1 MAKKMTARQ
10 RAIRRRNIFLVC
22 VSLALILVIALF
34 IWLVSLLFSGSDD
47 TNKNDSQ
54 IQSSSKVDV
63 DSSEDELPAVNN
75 EPKVVQKG
83 NYTLDVEFTNLL
95 LVNEKNP
102 LPSDYDY
109 ESGLVSL
116 DGKYR
121 NGQLDKISAQ
131 IEPYVKAMCEAAW
144 AENVTLKVWSP
155 YRSYATQKMLFDNR
169 VNGYINQGY
178 SAQEAEKKALTINA
192 RPGTSEHHTG
202 LAIDFN
208 CANDSFEG
216 MPAFKWMQEHAHEYG
231 FIMRYPK
238 DKTEITGVIYEPW
251 HWRFVGISEAEKI
264 KDSGLCLEEY
274 LEKNKD

>member
-1 MAKKMTARQ
+1 MSSKKTARQ
-10 RAIRRRNIFLVC
+10 RAIMRRNLFLLC
-22 VSLALILVIALF
+22 AGLALVLVAVVVISVF
-34 IWLVSLLFSGSDD
+34 NWIFTD
-47 TNKNDSQ
+47 
-54 IQSSSKVDV
+54 SSSEKGNNSPTTSSTDKPVDAPTKVP
-63 DSSEDELPAVNN
+63 EDNKPDIF
-75 EPKVVQKG
+75 QSG
-83 NYTLDVEFTNLL
+83 NYTLDRNFTNLL

-102 LPSDYDY
+102 LPADYDY

-144 AENVTLKVWSP
+144 AENVSLKVWSP
-155 YRSYATQKMLFDNR
+155 YRSYATQKTLFDNR
-169 VNGYINQGY
+169 VNGYINQGL
-178 SAQEAEKKALTINA
+178 SAAEAEKKALTINA

-208 CANDSFEG
+208 CANNSFEG
-216 MPAFKWMQEHAHEYG
+216 MPAFAWLQQHAHEYG
-231 FIMRYPK
+231 FIMRYPE

-251 HWRFVGISEAEKI
+251 HWRFVGINEAKKI

-274 LEKNKD
+274 LEKGKK

>member
-1 MAKKMTARQ
+1 MSSKKTARQ
-10 RAIRRRNIFLVC
+10 RAIIRRNLFLLC
-22 VSLALILVIALF
+22 AGLALVLVAVVVISVF
-34 IWLVSLLFSGSDD
+34 NWIFTD
-47 TNKNDSQ
+47 
-54 IQSSSKVDV
+54 SSSEKGNNSPTTSSTDKPVDAPTKVP
-63 DSSEDELPAVNN
+63 EDNKPDIF
-75 EPKVVQKG
+75 QSG
-83 NYTLDVEFTNLL
+83 NYTLDRNFTNLL

-102 LPSDYDY
+102 LPADYDY

-144 AENVTLKVWSP
+144 AENVSLKVWSP
-155 YRSYATQKMLFDNR
+155 YRSYATQKTLFDNR
-169 VNGYINQGY
+169 VNGYINQGL
-178 SAQEAEKKALTINA
+178 SAAEAEKKALTINA

-208 CANDSFEG
+208 CANNSFEG
-216 MPAFKWMQEHAHEYG
+216 MPAYKWMLEHAHEYG
-231 FIMRYPK
+231 FIMRYPE

-251 HWRFVGISEAEKI
+251 HWRFVGINEAKKI

-274 LEKNKD
+274 LEKGKK

>member
-1 MAKKMTARQ
+1 MSSKKTARQ
-10 RAIRRRNIFLVC
+10 RAIMRRNLFLLC
-22 VSLALILVIALF
+22 AGLALVLVAVVVISVF
-34 IWLVSLLFSGSDD
+34 NWIFTD
-47 TNKNDSQ
+47 
-54 IQSSSKVDV
+54 SSSEKGNNSPTTSSTDKPVDAPTKVP
-63 DSSEDELPAVNN
+63 EDNKPDIF
-75 EPKVVQKG
+75 QSG
-83 NYTLDVEFTNLL
+83 NYTLDRNFTNLL

-102 LPSDYDY
+102 LPADYDY

-144 AENVTLKVWSP
+144 AENVSLKVWSP
-155 YRSYATQKMLFDNR
+155 YRSYATQKTLFDNR
-169 VNGYINQGY
+169 VNGYINQGL
-178 SAQEAEKKALTINA
+178 SAAEAEKKALTINA

-208 CANDSFEG
+208 CANNSFEG
-216 MPAFKWMQEHAHEYG
+216 MPAYKWMLEHAHEYG
-231 FIMRYPK
+231 FIMRYPE

-251 HWRFVGISEAEKI
+251 HWRFVGINEAKKI

-274 LEKNKD
+274 LEKGKK

>member
-1 MAKKMTARQ
+1 MSSKKTARQ
-10 RAIRRRNIFLVC
+10 RAIMRRNLFLLC
-22 VSLALILVIALF
+22 AGLALVLVAVVVISVF
-34 IWLVSLLFSGSDD
+34 NWIFTD
-47 TNKNDSQ
+47 N
-54 IQSSSKVDV
+54 
-63 DSSEDELPAVNN
+63 SSEKGNN
-75 EPKVVQKG
+75 SPTTSSTDKPVDAPTKVPEDNKPDIFQSG
-83 NYTLDVEFTNLL
+83 NYTLDRNFTNLL

-102 LPSDYDY
+102 LPADYDY

-144 AENVTLKVWSP
+144 AENVSLKVWSP
-155 YRSYATQKMLFDNR
+155 YRSYATQKTLFDNR
-169 VNGYINQGY
+169 VNGYINQGL
-178 SAQEAEKKALTINA
+178 SAAEAEKKALTINA

-208 CANDSFEG
+208 CANNSFEG
-216 MPAFKWMQEHAHEYG
+216 MPAYKWMLEHAHEYG
-231 FIMRYPK
+231 FIMRYPE

-251 HWRFVGISEAEKI
+251 HWRFVGINEAKKI

-274 LEKNKD
+274 LEKGKK

>member
-1 MAKKMTARQ
+1 MTARQ
-10 RAIRRRNIFLVC
+10 RAIKRRNMFLLC
-22 VSLALILVIALF
+22 ASLALILIIVLF
-34 IWLVSLLFSGSDD
+34 IWIISLLFGGDD
-47 TNKNDSQ
+47 TSKAGGNSQ
-54 IQSSSKVDV
+54 IQSGSGENVGG
-63 DSSEDELPAVNN
+63 EDELPAVND

-83 NYTLDVEFTNLL
+83 NYTLDVEFSNLL

-102 LPSDYDY
+102 LPADYDY

-144 AENVTLKVWSP
+144 AENVSLKVWSP

-216 MPAFKWMQEHAHEYG
+216 MPAYTWMQQHAHEYG
-231 FIMRYPK
+231 FIMRYPE

-264 KDSGLCLEEY
+264 KNSGLCLEEY
-274 LEKNKD
+274 LEKYKD

>member
-1 MAKKMTARQ
+1 MSKNMTARQ
-10 RAIRRRNIFLVC
+10 RAIKRRNMFLLC
-22 VSLALILVIALF
+22 ASLALILIIVLF
-34 IWLVSLLFSGSDD
+34 IWIISLLFGGDD
-47 TNKNDSQ
+47 TSKAGGNSQ
-54 IQSSSKVDV
+54 IQSGSGENVGG
-63 DSSEDELPAVNN
+63 EDELPAVND

-83 NYTLDVEFTNLL
+83 NYTLDVEFSNLL

-102 LPSDYDY
+102 LPADYDY

-144 AENVTLKVWSP
+144 AENVSLKVWSP

-216 MPAFKWMQEHAHEYG
+216 MPAYTWMQQHAHEYG
-231 FIMRYPK
+231 FIMRYPE

-264 KDSGLCLEEY
+264 KNSGLCLEEY
-274 LEKNKD
+274 LEKYKD

>member
-1 MAKKMTARQ
+1 MSSKKTARQ
-10 RAIRRRNIFLVC
+10 RAIMRRNLFLLC
-22 VSLALILVIALF
+22 AGLALVLVAVVVISVF
-34 IWLVSLLFSGSDD
+34 NWIFTD
-47 TNKNDSQ
+47 
-54 IQSSSKVDV
+54 SSSEKGNNSPTTSSTGKPVDAPTKVP
-63 DSSEDELPAVNN
+63 EDNKPDIF
-75 EPKVVQKG
+75 QSG
-83 NYTLDVEFTNLL
+83 NYTLDRNFTNLL

-102 LPSDYDY
+102 LPADYDY

-144 AENVTLKVWSP
+144 AENVSLKVWSP
-155 YRSYATQKMLFDNR
+155 YRSYATQKTLFDNR
-169 VNGYINQGY
+169 VNGYINQGL
-178 SAQEAEKKALTINA
+178 SAAEAEKKALTINA

-208 CANDSFEG
+208 CANNSFEG
-216 MPAFKWMQEHAHEYG
+216 MPAFAWLQQHAHEYG
-231 FIMRYPK
+231 FIMRYPE

-251 HWRFVGISEAEKI
+251 HWRFVGINEAKKI

-274 LEKNKD
+274 LEKGKK